1 MSLSKLPRWAR
12 LAVGLAGSPRVTLR
26 ARVEECP
33 CRCGGLGLSRLR
45 APPSL
50 AVAVPGLLVPFCRK
64 YALLLTPAGEVVAY
78 LFQPRPIGVLVPRLP
93 ARVSAWAL
101 RGIRP

>member
-1 MSLSKLPRWAR
+1 M
-12 LAVGLAGSPRVTLR
+12 
-26 ARVEECP
+26 
-33 CRCGGLGLSRLR
+33 
-45 APPSL
+45 
-50 AVAVPGLLVPFCRK
+50 AVPGLLVPFCRK

-101 RGIRP
+101 RGIRPWPGRALGPRVLPGWLVGKGLVLPMVRPR